1 MSWLALGAGQV
12 LSLWLAAGALALWL
26 YLHHRHPVRRRV
38 STLRFWASLPPSR
51 YRRPEWLREPWAFL
65 AQLLFLLLVIVALA
79 NPRWGRA
86 VESRRVAII
95 LDSSIWSQ
103 VEPPGESRWID
114 RARDETTR
122 FLDALPPSDEVL
134 LLETGAGASPVLPFT
149 RDRRALRAATRE
161 LRASSNIADVPRALE
176 AGRAALEGARHGLL
190 VYIGPGML
198 DEQQMRRLGEFRR
211 TIEPSDRSPDRPQFL
226 IRLVSRSASI
236 ENRGITRLALQR
248 DAAQPD
254 HWHLLTQLKNYGQSR
269 ANVLLKL
276 SGNGTPLGQRVLSLG
291 PGELTGVHDEFT
303 WAQGGLLTAEIGP
316 PDPLD
321 ADNRAIV
328 RVPSFRP
335 VEVIVFTSR
344 PSFEREMRTVLST
357 NPYLRTQFVRPGASP
372 TALPDVAIYDGVS
385 PAVHPTV
392 NSIWFESGGSSAS
405 SQTVRLT
412 GWNAQHPVTRWVRT
426 RDVSVRNPALLE
438 VLPTDTVLASAEG
451 ARPTPLIL
459 ARERAGRRSL
469 IIGFDPADSNFPQQ
483 SAFPLLMAAGVEWMT
498 HTIEDVSGSLAAGE
512 LELPGPAT
520 RIIAPSGKDVFFARS
535 GSDVHFLALETG
547 LYRLIG
553 PDRETSL
560 AVSTPPLL
568 PSERLTPTPSESAPV
583 EPEVV
588 PPAGRDLWR
597 WLVAVAMVAL
607 WAEWLLFY
615 SSRTNRR
622 AAVGGRMTEDSEA
635 RHPGPAR
642 EPSFERT
649 EVRDPNFT
657 T

>member
-38 STLRFWASLPPSR
+38 STLRFWVSLPPSR
-51 YRRPEWLREPWAFL
+51 YRRPQWLREPWAFL
-65 AQLLFLLLVIVALA
+65 AQLLFLLLLIVALA
-79 NPRWGRA
+79 NPRWGRTA
-86 VESRRVAII
+86 ETRRVAIV
-95 LDSSIWSQ
+95 LDTSIWSQ

-114 RARDETTR
+114 RARDEASR
-122 FLDALPPSDEVL
+122 FMDALPPSDEVL
-134 LLETGAGASPVLPFT
+134 LLQAEADASPVLPFT
-149 RDRRALRAATRE
+149 RDRAALRSATRD
-161 LRASSNIADVPRALE
+161 LRASSSIADVPRALE
-176 AGRAALEGARHGLL
+176 AGRVALGGARHGLL

-198 DEQQMRRLGEFRR
+198 DEQQTRRLDAFRR
-211 TIEPSDRSPDRPQFL
+211 TIGPSDSSRDRPQFL
-226 IRLVSRSASI
+226 IRLVSGSASI

-254 HWHLLTQLKNYGQSR
+254 HWHLLTQLKNYGQAR

-276 SGNGTPLGQRVLSLG
+276 SGSGTPLGQRALSLA

-335 VEVIVFTSR
+335 VQVAVFTSR
-344 PSFEREMRTVLST
+344 PSFERELRTVLST
-357 NPYLRTQFVRPGASP
+357 NPYVRTQFVRPGASP
-372 TALPDVAIYDGVS
+372 ATLPDVAIYDRVS
-385 PAVHPTV
+385 PTARPTV
-392 NSIWFESGGSSAS
+392 NSIWFQSGGSSAS
-405 SQTVRLT
+405 SQVVRLT

-451 ARPTPLIL
+451 TRRTPLIL
-459 ARERAGRRSL
+459 ARERAGQRSL

-483 SAFPLLMAAGVEWMT
+483 SAFPLLMAGGVEWMT

-512 LELPGPAT
+512 LDVPGPAT
-520 RIIAPSGKDVFFARS
+520 RIIAPSGKDVPFARS
-535 GSDVHFLALETG
+535 GSDVHLLALETG

-568 PSERLTPTPSESAPV
+568 PSERLTPTSSESAPV
-583 EPEVV
+583 EPEAV

-597 WLVAVAMVAL
+597 WLVALAMVAL

-615 SSRTNRR
+615 SSRANRR
-622 AAVGGRMTEDSEA
+622 AAVGGRMTVDGEA
-635 RHPGPAR
+635 RNPGPTPG
-642 EPSFERT
+642 PSLQQPEI
-649 EVRDPNFT
+649 RDPNFIT
-657 T
+657 